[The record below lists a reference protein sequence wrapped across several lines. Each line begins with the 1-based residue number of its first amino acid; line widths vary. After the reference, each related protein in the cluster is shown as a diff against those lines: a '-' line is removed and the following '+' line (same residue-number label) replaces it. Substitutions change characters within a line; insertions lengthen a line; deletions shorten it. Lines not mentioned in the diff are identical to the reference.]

1 MRQDAARDEPE
12 TANEQHQ
19 HHNGVEEAQWPE
31 EDVQIGKNSGEDE
44 ESAGDG
50 QNPSNDAPAAPEE
63 QPNAEEHG
71 QKRDSEGVF
80 AVEIPIG
87 AHHGNLIDQQ
97 VSANAN
103 HDEAQQKMTEAAG
116 RSACVAE

>member
-31 EDVQIGKNSGEDE
+31 EDVQIGKNSGE
-44 ESAGDG
+44 A
-50 QNPSNDAPAAPEE
+50 EE